1 MSLRNKRY
9 TPYDTSTVEQLVRNK
24 IFKTNN
30 ENKKKY

>member
-9 TPYDTSTVEQLVRNK
+9 TSYNASTGQLIRNK